1 MFGNSTYHEEALT
14 TSVVDPY
21 VSCAATSIWDESTT
35 RASDSEYAY
44 VDLGQ
49 RHFQAHTSA
58 DLICRVKLYCYFN
71 YNESE
76 TLEGKSPLTFYSE
89 KTNISADKCYFVYAS
104 TEDPNIKND
113 KVYFLKL
120 NTTIIA

>member
-1 MFGNSTYHEEALT
+1 MAEVSSQPARYKPVVFYMFGNSTYHEEALT

-21 VSCAATSIWDESTT
+21 VSCAATSIWDEST

-58 DLICRVKLYCYFN
+58 NLICRVKL
-71 YNESE
+71 
-76 TLEGKSPLTFYSE
+76 LL
-89 KTNISADKCYFVYAS
+89 
-104 TEDPNIKND
+104 
-113 KVYFLKL
+113 
-120 NTTIIA
+120 